1 MSFVRK
7 IKEMTNK
14 ENINRNIGL
23 TFDFVRYLIDNLNLI
38 EKLPDEF
45 ILEFVE
51 KDFSNNFQH
60 SPKVFKKQKE
70 TFVRVRN
77 TFEISGLK

>member
-1 MSFVRK
+1 
-7 IKEMTNK
+7 MTNK
-14 ENINRNIGL
+14 EYITRNIGL
-23 TFDFVRYLIDNLNLI
+23 TFDFVRYLIDNPKMI
-38 EKLPDEF
+38 EKIPDEF

-51 KDFSNNFQH
+51 KDFSKKNQR

-77 TFEISGLK
+77 TFEISGIK